1 MMTRMIWMEKILLA
15 APFTKMKLSQ
25 KSLELSKKTLSKK
38 SLLKSALWKRVVATS
53 RANKATTTKSSLT
66 KLMMTMRLLSEDLKD
81 PSAPKDALLISKT
94 RDQIFQLLVA
104 RKLPAVLRSLD
115 VPILHSSAQAA
126 PISLHA
132 ASLML
137 RELCA
142 PSPMRLAL
150 IDQVAPIFLP
160 VSLLTQAVLKVPLAL
175 RSQAVLI
182 ANSPPELDLPSNVP
196 DLASTVPLLVTNDLT
211 NLSAHK
217 LEVSVLRS
225 QAVPA
230 SLNVPYPSVSD
241 LMSQAPRAAN
251 ALAFLL
257 DLLAVVPLLLVLLDA
272 LTARLSAFPIVA
284 VKPQRAELVV

>member
-1 MMTRMIWMEKILLA
+1 M
-15 APFTKMKLSQ
+15 
-25 KSLELSKKTLSKK
+25 
-38 SLLKSALWKRVVATS
+38 SALWKRVVATS

-66 KLMMTMRLLSEDLKD
+66 KLMIRMRLLSEDLKD
-81 PSAPKDALLISKT
+81 PSAPKVALLISKT
-94 RDQIFQLLVA
+94 RDQLFQLLVA
-104 RKLPAVLRSLD
+104 KKLPAALRSPD
-115 VPILHSSAQAA
+115 VPILHLSALAA

-137 RELCA
+137 REFCA
-142 PSPMRLAL
+142 PSPMRLAP

-175 RSQAVLI
+175 RSQAVLN

-196 DLASTVPLLVTNDLT
+196 DLASTVPPLVTNDLT

-225 QAVPA
+225 QAVLA

-241 LMSQAPRAAN
+241 LMSQAPRAN

-272 LTARLSAFPIVA
+272 LTAKLSAFLIVA
-284 VKPQRAELVV
+284 VRPLRAELVV

>member
-1 MMTRMIWMEKILLA
+1 MHLA

-38 SLLKSALWKRVVATS
+38 SLLMSALWKRVVATS

-66 KLMMTMRLLSEDLKD
+66 KLMIRMRLLSEDLKD
-81 PSAPKDALLISKT
+81 PSAPKVALLISKT
-94 RDQIFQLLVA
+94 RDQLFQLLVA
-104 RKLPAVLRSLD
+104 KKLPAALRSPD
-115 VPILHSSAQAA
+115 VPILHLSALAA

-137 RELCA
+137 REFCA
-142 PSPMRLAL
+142 RSLMRLAL

-175 RSQAVLI
+175 RSQAVLN

-196 DLASTVPLLVTNDLT
+196 DLASTVPPLVTNDLT

-225 QAVPA
+225 QAVLA

-241 LMSQAPRAAN
+241 LMSQAPRAN

-284 VKPQRAELVV
+284 VKPLKAELVV